1 MSELIIN
8 LPTDTYPP
16 TALEH
21 KLSDQ
26 LFAPLPPSTTP
37 STFKQ
42 DFLRLGLIFLLFV
55 ASITGRDAL
64 SSVPVISGH
73 PMLLV
78 SLTALLFTFLFAV
91 IEPRIKN

>member
-1 MSELIIN
+1 MSELLIN
-8 LPTDTYPP
+8 LPTDTQPP
-16 TALEH
+16 TPLEH

-26 LFAPLPPSTTP
+26 LFAPLAPSPPSTT
-37 STFKQ
+37 KQ
-42 DFLRLGLIFLLFV
+42 DVLRFGLIFLLFV

-64 SSVPVISGH
+64 SSVPVISEH

-91 IEPRIKN
+91 LEPRIKN